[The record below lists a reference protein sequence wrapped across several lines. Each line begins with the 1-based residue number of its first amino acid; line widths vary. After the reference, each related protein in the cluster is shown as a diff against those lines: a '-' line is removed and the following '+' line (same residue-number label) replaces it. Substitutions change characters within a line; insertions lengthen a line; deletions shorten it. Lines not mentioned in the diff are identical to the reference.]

1 MKFKGT
7 YFSLMVLIT
16 LVLAIFITKKCFKEK
31 ESLLFPNLEVAEI
44 SKITILT
51 KEDKV
56 ILEKKANEWLVTTSL
71 NYPANPQQVKDL
83 IDKIK
88 HLSSKNVVSI
98 NPKKKAFYGLD
109 KDYLEVRVSK
119 AKDKDISCF
128 FIGQNAPDFYSTYI
142 QKKDSQEVILINED
156 LRGIFNKG
164 NTCWRDRT
172 ILSFN
177 PWEVDQLIL
186 NKEGKETI
194 ISSKKEGKFKDGKFE
209 DGKFEIIKPE
219 KIEAKEEVVKSIL
232 DELSK
237 LKTDNFY
244 LEDNLKVCGFDRP
257 CSFIKVIFKNKLEKT
272 LLVGNENKNDQA
284 YLKREG
290 SSTIFLVSKYRL
302 SDLFREI
309 KDLRKDLKKE

>member
-56 ILEKKANEWLVTTSL
+56 ILEKKANKWLVTTSL

-128 FIGQNAPDFYSTYI
+128 FIGQNALDFYSTYI

-164 NTCWRDRT
+164 NTYWRDRT

-186 NKEGKETI
+186 NKEGKEII
-194 ISSKKEGKFKDGKFE
+194 ISSKKEGKFKEGKFK

-219 KIEAKEEVVKSIL
+219 RIEAKEEVVKSIL

-244 LEDNLKVCGFDRP
+244 LKDNLKVCGLDHP

-272 LLVGNENKNDQA
+272 LLVGNEDKNGQA

-290 SSTIFLVSKYRL
+290 SPIIFLVSKYRL
-302 SDLFREI
+302 GDLFREI
-309 KDLRKDLKKE
+309 KDLRKNN